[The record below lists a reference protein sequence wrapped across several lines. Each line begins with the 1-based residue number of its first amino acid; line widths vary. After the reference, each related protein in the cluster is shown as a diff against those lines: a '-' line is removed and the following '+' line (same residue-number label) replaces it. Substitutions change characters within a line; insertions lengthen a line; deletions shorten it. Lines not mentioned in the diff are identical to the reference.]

1 MALEITIKEVPED
14 VYARLSARAA
24 LEQKSLEVYLQ
35 EELRRLAQPSPN
47 EEWAEKAR
55 KLTEEQA
62 TRVPSELIVQM
73 LREDRR

>member
-24 LEQKSLEVYLQ
+24 LRQKSLEVYLQ

-47 EEWAEKAR
+47 EEWVEKVRKMKETQPFRVTAEEIIEAR
-55 KLTEEQA
+55 DA
-62 TRVPSELIVQM
+62 
-73 LREDRR
+73 DRK